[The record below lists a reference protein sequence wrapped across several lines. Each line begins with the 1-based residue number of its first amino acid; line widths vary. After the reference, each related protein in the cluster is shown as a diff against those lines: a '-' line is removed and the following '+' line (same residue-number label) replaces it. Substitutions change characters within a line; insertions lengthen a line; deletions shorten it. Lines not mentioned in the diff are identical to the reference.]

1 MAPRTRRQQ
10 NSKRQQQSSMTQQ
23 NVSTTVAPV
32 PPVANVSESVNS
44 GGGQRT
50 ETHQQKLPPLV
61 IRRRPAPEAEPVQS
75 RSTGKKAKRDKGP
88 ATNAEQ
94 GYSTSDIPRP
104 AKRAKSGPMYTHP
117 PHLELTDDEDESTP
131 KTSVGGKGGDAKT
144 QRGKKL
150 KLSETLSMDDVE
162 SNESSETESEKDDLD
177 TESSEDEEVGL
188 SQKTMG
194 RSGQAMALERPSW
207 LVGTTNSASNQ
218 MEIDIDGVENPD
230 VSMSIASTNLAVG
243 DPKYTGAHSEGRWVT
258 NRGLIGADSEG
269 HQAANMGLAGEPAH
283 HLTCTTRPPQLQ
295 RGNDAGAYSEGHRA
309 TNSGLIGEPAH
320 LLTYTHTHPNYAEAH
335 SKGRWVTDAGLTA
348 THLNY
353 AGANLGGL
361 RATDAGPIDEPTRL
375 LSHSLCPPRLRR
387 GDYAGAYSEGR
398 QEINPRLVGTRS
410 EDHKAANPGSV
421 GAHPEGYQVTNVTKT
436 DKTKTNTTDADL
448 MGNYSVGHQAA
459 SSGFTGSLQSRKD
472 TAYQWPVETDL
483 VFRSKSGKI
492 RLTEQNLTV
501 RATIAFAF
509 GHLHASIIFQHAFPD
524 ALVVTK
530 FIRQALLDASSEIPA
545 AKGVQVRILNDDSY
559 FRTISTLVDLTKE
572 CSPEHESVYFV
583 RSIVVGLIEKHL
595 KDFNYIYPRR
605 TNNSAWSAPA
615 NVGRPYR
622 SLVIISVIRELYLLE
637 TSTFFVCNKHLFPH
651 HPGNDEEPI
660 YEVPKVMVA
669 LVATGFYAALHEWST
684 GERKHIDFTSDFPA
698 PAYGPV
704 ASLSQTSAAVLGL
717 SRGVAHRG
725 SWPRLWIWIQPTAKL
740 TAENVGDLELTTH
753 RRVIASGLASPQPQ
767 DTPVSLTPSST
778 ISDLVGE
785 PLESTSASATSNNHD
800 SSINHVDAQTP
811 SNKRPRPHPLSRK
824 TTITNDDPD
833 LTDVPDDAPKAK
845 KTKAIVH
852 ADISII
858 SIDDGGD
865 LESEPL
871 NKTHPTADIK
881 AFFTSVPLL
890 PGQKKEYMKCNS
902 CAQGLG
908 GCAKQEKILTAEH
921 STLRRHAESKHAKM
935 VRVKQ
940 L

>member
-1 MAPRTRRQQ
+1 
-10 NSKRQQQSSMTQQ
+10 
-23 NVSTTVAPV
+23 
-32 PPVANVSESVNS
+32 
-44 GGGQRT
+44 
-50 ETHQQKLPPLV
+50 
-61 IRRRPAPEAEPVQS
+61 
-75 RSTGKKAKRDKGP
+75 
-88 ATNAEQ
+88 
-94 GYSTSDIPRP
+94 
-104 AKRAKSGPMYTHP
+104 
-117 PHLELTDDEDESTP
+117 
-131 KTSVGGKGGDAKT
+131 
-144 QRGKKL
+144 
-150 KLSETLSMDDVE
+150 MDDIE
-162 SNESSETESEKDDLD
+162 SNESLETESEKDDLD

-188 SQKTMG
+188 SQKMMG

-295 RGNDAGAYSEGHRA
+295 RGNDVGAYSEGHRA
-309 TNSGLIGEPAH
+309 TNSGLI
-320 LLTYTHTHPNYAEAH
+320 EAH
-335 SKGRWVTDAGLTA
+335 SKGRWVTDAGLT
-348 THLNY
+348 
-353 AGANLGGL
+353 GANLGGL
-361 RATDAGPIDEPTRL
+361 RATDAGPIDEPTHL

-398 QEINPRLVGTRS
+398 QEINPRLVGTHS

-436 DKTKTNTTDADL
+436 DKTKTDTTDADL
-448 MGNYSVGHQAA
+448 MAA

-509 GHLHASIIFQHAFPD
+509 GHLHALIIFQHAFPD

-545 AKGVQVRILNDDSY
+545 AKGVQVRILNNDSY
-559 FRTISTLVDLTKE
+559 FRTISTL
-572 CSPEHESVYFV
+572 YI
-583 RSIVVGLIEKHL
+583 SIVVGLIEKHL

-660 YEVPKVMVA
+660 YEVPKVMVV
-669 LVATGFYAALHEWST
+669 LVATGFYAALYEWST
-684 GERKHIDFTSDFPA
+684 GERKHIDFTANMYLDIYNCHINALEKIERNCQKPFQNMMA
-698 PAYGPV
+698 DIF
-704 ASLSQTSAAVLGL
+704 
-717 SRGVAHRG
+717 
-725 SWPRLWIWIQPTAKL
+725 RLVVNGNLKA
-740 TAENVGDLELTTH
+740 
-753 RRVIASGLASPQPQ
+753 
-767 DTPVSLTPSST
+767 
-778 ISDLVGE
+778 
-785 PLESTSASATSNNHD
+785 
-800 SSINHVDAQTP
+800 
-811 SNKRPRPHPLSRK
+811 
-824 TTITNDDPD
+824 
-833 LTDVPDDAPKAK
+833 DAPSHLAA
-845 KTKAIVH
+845 TL
-852 ADISII
+852 
-858 SIDDGGD
+858 D
-865 LESEPL
+865 LSNLE
-871 NKTHPTADIK
+871 D
-881 AFFTSVPLL
+881 
-890 PGQKKEYMKCNS
+890 
-902 CAQGLG
+902 
-908 GCAKQEKILTAEH
+908 
-921 STLRRHAESKHAKM
+921 
-935 VRVKQ
+935 
-940 L
+940 

>member
-1 MAPRTRRQQ
+1 
-10 NSKRQQQSSMTQQ
+10 
-23 NVSTTVAPV
+23 
-32 PPVANVSESVNS
+32 
-44 GGGQRT
+44 
-50 ETHQQKLPPLV
+50 
-61 IRRRPAPEAEPVQS
+61 
-75 RSTGKKAKRDKGP
+75 
-88 ATNAEQ
+88 
-94 GYSTSDIPRP
+94 
-104 AKRAKSGPMYTHP
+104 
-117 PHLELTDDEDESTP
+117 
-131 KTSVGGKGGDAKT
+131 
-144 QRGKKL
+144 
-150 KLSETLSMDDVE
+150 MDDVE

-194 RSGQAMALERPSW
+194 RSGQAMALEVSITSVIKIRYR
-207 LVGTTNSASNQ
+207 LMVIAETRL
-218 MEIDIDGVENPD
+218 ENPD

-309 TNSGLIGEPAH
+309 TNSGLI
-320 LLTYTHTHPNYAEAH
+320 EAH
-335 SKGRWVTDAGLTA
+335 SKGRWVTDVGLM
-348 THLNY
+348 
-353 AGANLGGL
+353 GANLGGL

-398 QEINPRLVGTRS
+398 QEINPRLVGTHS

-436 DKTKTNTTDADL
+436 DKTKTDTTDADL
-448 MGNYSVGHQAA
+448 MGNYSAGHQAA

-559 FRTISTLVDLTKE
+559 FRTISTLPRAQISIFCAEVKDSCVAAVSRLNFQN
-572 CSPEHESVYFV
+572 SP
-583 RSIVVGLIEKHL
+583 SIVVGLIEKHL

-622 SLVIISVIRELYLLE
+622 SLVIISVIQELYLLE

-684 GERKHIDFTSDFPA
+684 GERKHIDFTANMYLDVYNCHINALEKIERNCQKPFQNMMA
-698 PAYGPV
+698 DIFR
-704 ASLSQTSAAVLGL
+704 LAVNGNLK
-717 SRGVAHRG
+717 A
-725 SWPRLWIWIQPTAKL
+725 
-740 TAENVGDLELTTH
+740 
-753 RRVIASGLASPQPQ
+753 
-767 DTPVSLTPSST
+767 
-778 ISDLVGE
+778 
-785 PLESTSASATSNNHD
+785 
-800 SSINHVDAQTP
+800 
-811 SNKRPRPHPLSRK
+811 
-824 TTITNDDPD
+824 
-833 LTDVPDDAPKAK
+833 DAPSHLAA
-845 KTKAIVH
+845 TL
-852 ADISII
+852 
-858 SIDDGGD
+858 D
-865 LESEPL
+865 LSNLE
-871 NKTHPTADIK
+871 D
-881 AFFTSVPLL
+881 
-890 PGQKKEYMKCNS
+890 
-902 CAQGLG
+902 
-908 GCAKQEKILTAEH
+908 
-921 STLRRHAESKHAKM
+921 
-935 VRVKQ
+935 
-940 L
+940 

>member
-1 MAPRTRRQQ
+1 
-10 NSKRQQQSSMTQQ
+10 
-23 NVSTTVAPV
+23 
-32 PPVANVSESVNS
+32 
-44 GGGQRT
+44 
-50 ETHQQKLPPLV
+50 
-61 IRRRPAPEAEPVQS
+61 
-75 RSTGKKAKRDKGP
+75 
-88 ATNAEQ
+88 
-94 GYSTSDIPRP
+94 
-104 AKRAKSGPMYTHP
+104 
-117 PHLELTDDEDESTP
+117 
-131 KTSVGGKGGDAKT
+131 
-144 QRGKKL
+144 
-150 KLSETLSMDDVE
+150 
-162 SNESSETESEKDDLD
+162 
-177 TESSEDEEVGL
+177 
-188 SQKTMG
+188 
-194 RSGQAMALERPSW
+194 
-207 LVGTTNSASNQ
+207 
-218 MEIDIDGVENPD
+218 
-230 VSMSIASTNLAVG
+230 
-243 DPKYTGAHSEGRWVT
+243 
-258 NRGLIGADSEG
+258 
-269 HQAANMGLAGEPAH
+269 MGLAGEPAH

-398 QEINPRLVGTRS
+398 QEINPRLVGTHS

-436 DKTKTNTTDADL
+436 DKTKTDTTDADL
-448 MGNYSVGHQAA
+448 MGNYSAGHQAA

-524 ALVVTK
+524 ASVVTK

-559 FRTISTLVDLTKE
+559 FHTISTLVDLTKE

-684 GERKHIDFTSDFPA
+684 GERKHIDFTANMYLDVYNCHINALEKIERNCQKPFQNMMADIFRLAVSFWGIDQSIR
-698 PAYGPV
+698 YGPSTTILSTTAGIV
-704 ASLSQTSAAVLGL
+704 DTGTTLILIATDAFNLYKSATGAVNDASTGLLRITSTQFSNLQSLFFTAGGTSFELTAN
-717 SRGVAHRG
+717 AQI
-725 SWPRLWIWIQPTAKL
+725 WPRTLNTFIGGTSGSIYLVVNDIGTPS
-740 TAENVGDLELTTH
+740 G
-753 RRVIASGLASPQPQ
+753 SGLDFINGYTFLERFYSVF
-767 DTPVSLTPSST
+767 DTTNNRVGFATTPFT
-778 ISDLVGE
+778 
-785 PLESTSASATSNNHD
+785 TAT
-800 SSINHVDAQTP
+800 
-811 SNKRPRPHPLSRK
+811 
-824 TTITNDDPD
+824 TN
-833 LTDVPDDAPKAK
+833 
-845 KTKAIVH
+845 
-852 ADISII
+852 
-858 SIDDGGD
+858 
-865 LESEPL
+865 
-871 NKTHPTADIK
+871 
-881 AFFTSVPLL
+881 
-890 PGQKKEYMKCNS
+890 
-902 CAQGLG
+902 
-908 GCAKQEKILTAEH
+908 
-921 STLRRHAESKHAKM
+921 
-935 VRVKQ
+935 
-940 L
+940 

>member
-88 ATNAEQ
+88 TTNAEQ

-309 TNSGLIGEPAH
+309 TNSGLI
-320 LLTYTHTHPNYAEAH
+320 EAH
-335 SKGRWVTDAGLTA
+335 SKGRWVTDAGLT
-348 THLNY
+348 
-353 AGANLGGL
+353 GANLGGL

-398 QEINPRLVGTRS
+398 QEINPRLVEAPHSKWAKGLSALHLPNVGCWPRVTFQLPPQFLTLDSGLRS
-410 EDHKAANPGSV
+410 KTAA
-421 GAHPEGYQVTNVTKT
+421 K
-436 DKTKTNTTDADL
+436 D
-448 MGNYSVGHQAA
+448 
-459 SSGFTGSLQSRKD
+459 SLVLKG
-472 TAYQWPVETDL
+472 TAYAED
-483 VFRSKSGKI
+483 FSG
-492 RLTEQNLTV
+492 
-501 RATIAFAF
+501 
-509 GHLHASIIFQHAFPD
+509 
-524 ALVVTK
+524 
-530 FIRQALLDASSEIPA
+530 
-545 AKGVQVRILNDDSY
+545 
-559 FRTISTLVDLTKE
+559 
-572 CSPEHESVYFV
+572 
-583 RSIVVGLIEKHL
+583 
-595 KDFNYIYPRR
+595 
-605 TNNSAWSAPA
+605 
-615 NVGRPYR
+615 
-622 SLVIISVIRELYLLE
+622 
-637 TSTFFVCNKHLFPH
+637 
-651 HPGNDEEPI
+651 
-660 YEVPKVMVA
+660 
-669 LVATGFYAALHEWST
+669 
-684 GERKHIDFTSDFPA
+684 
-698 PAYGPV
+698 
-704 ASLSQTSAAVLGL
+704 
-717 SRGVAHRG
+717 
-725 SWPRLWIWIQPTAKL
+725 
-740 TAENVGDLELTTH
+740 
-753 RRVIASGLASPQPQ
+753 
-767 DTPVSLTPSST
+767 
-778 ISDLVGE
+778 
-785 PLESTSASATSNNHD
+785 
-800 SSINHVDAQTP
+800 
-811 SNKRPRPHPLSRK
+811 
-824 TTITNDDPD
+824 
-833 LTDVPDDAPKAK
+833 
-845 KTKAIVH
+845 
-852 ADISII
+852 
-858 SIDDGGD
+858 
-865 LESEPL
+865 
-871 NKTHPTADIK
+871 
-881 AFFTSVPLL
+881 
-890 PGQKKEYMKCNS
+890 
-902 CAQGLG
+902 
-908 GCAKQEKILTAEH
+908 
-921 STLRRHAESKHAKM
+921 
-935 VRVKQ
+935 
-940 L
+940 

>member
-1 MAPRTRRQQ
+1 MAPRTRQQ
-10 NSKRQQQSSMTQQ
+10 AKLQRQQQSSMTQQ

-104 AKRAKSGPMYTHP
+104 AKRAKSGPIYTHP

-131 KTSVGGKGGDAKT
+131 KTS
-144 QRGKKL
+144 
-150 KLSETLSMDDVE
+150 
-162 SNESSETESEKDDLD
+162 TESEKDDLD

-335 SKGRWVTDAGLTA
+335 SKGRWVTNAGLMA

-398 QEINPRLVGTRS
+398 QEINPRLVGTCS

-436 DKTKTNTTDADL
+436 DKTKTDTTDADL
-448 MGNYSVGHQAA
+448 MGNYSAGHQAA

-483 VFRSKSGKI
+483 VF

-545 AKGVQVRILNDDSY
+545 AKGVQVHILNDDSY

-583 RSIVVGLIEKHL
+583 WSIVVGLIEKHL
-595 KDFNYIYPRR
+595 KDFNYIYLRR

-660 YEVPKVMVA
+660 YEVPKSHGRVGCNRDIFR
-669 LVATGFYAALHEWST
+669 L
-684 GERKHIDFTSDFPA
+684 
-698 PAYGPV
+698 
-704 ASLSQTSAAVLGL
+704 AVNGNLK
-717 SRGVAHRG
+717 A
-725 SWPRLWIWIQPTAKL
+725 
-740 TAENVGDLELTTH
+740 
-753 RRVIASGLASPQPQ
+753 
-767 DTPVSLTPSST
+767 
-778 ISDLVGE
+778 
-785 PLESTSASATSNNHD
+785 
-800 SSINHVDAQTP
+800 
-811 SNKRPRPHPLSRK
+811 
-824 TTITNDDPD
+824 
-833 LTDVPDDAPKAK
+833 DAPSHLAA
-845 KTKAIVH
+845 TL
-852 ADISII
+852 
-858 SIDDGGD
+858 D
-865 LESEPL
+865 LSNLE
-871 NKTHPTADIK
+871 D
-881 AFFTSVPLL
+881 
-890 PGQKKEYMKCNS
+890 
-902 CAQGLG
+902 
-908 GCAKQEKILTAEH
+908 
-921 STLRRHAESKHAKM
+921 
-935 VRVKQ
+935 
-940 L
+940 